1 MAEVLGHSGDL
12 LLVADKGNGVV
23 VDSSLNFVT
32 LAGTVEELLAVH
44 DWNTKTL
51 TTRATPAA
59 LELAESALTTLNVSV
74 MTAAGGR
81 RAYTVPD
88 GVKREAER
96 GLEWRKKHKRGGTP
110 VGVNT
115 ARTLARGGQIGIE
128 KVRHIAKYF
137 PRHEVDKKGKG
148 WKPGVNEFPSRGRIA
163 WALWGGDA
171 GWRWAKAIVERENNR
186 EKALRA
192 DGYSMFGDDS
202 TFYTGD
208 RYSDYA
214 APHGADT
221 NDFKAAYELEEGYAP
236 EFLARVRLDG
246 SGIDRLYKI
255 DADGSVYVWDDGY
268 WDHMG
273 MVNGDIYTYDAA
285 LDSDYDDCEKSHVV
299 VDPESAITI
308 SARLQANPYRNVSVE
323 DIDADEAA
331 MFSMALPEEDWD
343 MVDRVVVAAGEAIG
357 APKGDGDGV
366 YTPEERSEN
375 AANQVRNASGQFAKQ
390 GGRVVVG
397 GDGENGRGNI
407 VSVNGA
413 KQQVTVALDNG
424 NQVTVPGK
432 LTQEEGKFK
441 AAPTTVKGNEL
452 PQLDVSGIL
461 GQPRTPIDMPNAHL
475 PGTMKPMAPGD
486 VTTLLNDWPTYVK
499 DMRDSFKPFG
509 KDGAAAPATAP
520 AGAEEIKFGR
530 ASAPGEKKF
539 NPWTDTKEAK
549 SWEPVGKAIG
559 DAVDGAKKAVGQ
571 AAQDLFQPSTP
582 AAKPKPAN
590 NNQQGLRD
598 AKNAERKAATVTKT
612 EAARD
617 KAAAGRAPA
626 PAPKPAVPTAEAKK
640 DKAAAGRAPAPDTRN
655 PADAGKFPGAAKAE
669 AAKPTNQD
677 KLREVKNAE
686 RKAESEDGKYEV
698 KKGDSLWSIAEA
710 NKPDGMTTA
719 EYWNEVMKANPADGF
734 KSGDPNLIYSG
745 EKVNLP
751 GVSPKK
757 PAAPKSNQD
766 KLREVK
772 NAERKAEP
780 AAKSNQDK
788 LREVKNAER
797 KAQTVSQTESKRDAA
812 TAGRAPKSETP
823 EKKFNPWTDTKE
835 AKSWEPVGKAI
846 GDAVDG
852 ANKAAGQ
859 VAKGVGK
866 VVSDVADRVG
876 RAGAEVAKGVGEGV
890 RELTKPAPKSGK
902 AGARKNK
909 K

>member
-12 LLVADKGNGVV
+12 LLVADNGNGVI

-32 LAGTVEELLAVH
+32 LAGTVEELLAVR
-44 DWNTKTL
+44 DWNTKTM

-59 LELAESALTTLNVSV
+59 LELAESALLTLNVSV

-88 GVKREAER
+88 GVKREAQR
-96 GLEWRKKHKRGGTP
+96 GLDWRRKHKRGGTP

-171 GWRWAKAIVERENNR
+171 GWRWAKAIVERENAR
-186 EKALRA
+186 EKTLRA
-192 DGYSMFGDDS
+192 DGYGMFGDDS
-202 TFYTGD
+202 SLFMVD

-221 NDFKAAYELEEGYAP
+221 DDFRAAYELEDGYAP

-273 MVNGDIYTYDAA
+273 MVDGDVYAYDRE
-285 LDSDYDDCEKSHVV
+285 LDADYDTCEKSHVV
-299 VDPESAITI
+299 VDPESAISI

-323 DIDADEAA
+323 DIDADEAT
-331 MFSMALPEEDWD
+331 MFDLALPEEDWD

-357 APKGDGDGV
+357 APAKDGEGDGV

-390 GGRVVVG
+390 GGRVVVA
-397 GDGENGRGNI
+397 GDGANGRGNI
-407 VSVNGA
+407 VSVDGA
-413 KQQVTVALDNG
+413 KQSVTVKLDNG

-432 LTQEEGKFK
+432 LTQEEAKFK
-441 AAPTTVKGNEL
+441 VAPTTVKGNEL

-461 GQPRTPIDMPNAHL
+461 GQPRTPVDMPNAHL
-475 PGTMKPMAPGD
+475 PGTMKPMVPGD
-486 VTTLLNDWPTYVK
+486 VKTLLNDWPTYVK
-499 DMRDSFKPFG
+499 DMRDSFKPYG
-509 KDGAAAPATAP
+509 KDGAAAPTAAP
-520 AGAEEIKFGR
+520 AEAGEIQFGR
-530 ASAPGEKKF
+530 ASAPGEDKKY

-559 DAVDGAKKAVGQ
+559 DAVDGAKKAVGD
-571 AAQDLFQPSTP
+571 AAKSIFQPSTP
-582 AAKPKPAN
+582 AAKPAAKN
-590 NNQQGLRD
+590 TNQEDLRK
-598 AKNAERKAATVTKT
+598 ARNAERTAETVGKT
-612 EAARD
+612 ETARD
-617 KAAAGRAPA
+617 RATAGRAPA
-626 PAPKPAVPTAEAKK
+626 PAAKPAVPAAEARK
-640 DKAAAGRAPAPDTRN
+640 DKAAADRAAAPS
-655 PADAGKFPGAAKAE
+655 
-669 AAKPTNQD
+669 PTNQD
-677 KLREVKNAE
+677 RLREARNAE

-710 NKPDGMTTA
+710 NKPEGKTTA
-719 EYWNEVMKANPADGF
+719 EYWNEIMKANPAAGF

-751 GVSPKK
+751 GVTPKKATPKTNQDRLREARNAERKAEAAK
-757 PAAPKSNQD
+757 PAAKSNQD
-766 KLREVK
+766 RLREVK
-772 NAERKAEP
+772 NAERGAEP
-780 AAKSNQDK
+780 AAKSNQDR
-788 LREVKNAER
+788 LRDVKNAER
-797 KAQTVSQTESKRDAA
+797 KAETVNKTEKARDAA
-812 TAGRAPKSETP
+812 TAKRGPAAEPAST
-823 EKKFNPWTDTKE
+823 KKYNPWTDSDN
-835 AKSWEPVGKAI
+835 AKGWQRAAEDVNKSA
-846 GDAVDG
+846 
-852 ANKAAGQ
+852 KAAGEI
-859 VAKGVGK
+859 VKD
-866 VVSDVADRVG
+866 VVDRVG

-890 RELTKPAPKSGK
+890 QELMKPAPKSGK
-902 AGARKNK
+902 AGARKTK